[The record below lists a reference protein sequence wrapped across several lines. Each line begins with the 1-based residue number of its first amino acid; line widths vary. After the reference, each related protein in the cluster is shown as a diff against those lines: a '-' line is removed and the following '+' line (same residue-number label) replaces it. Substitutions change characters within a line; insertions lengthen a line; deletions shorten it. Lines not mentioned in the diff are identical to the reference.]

1 MEQRT
6 RSGVGAAGGADAV
19 VVWILSVLLAAV
31 FATTGISKL
40 IGVEP
45 LTLQAA
51 AMRGFP
57 TWIRMV
63 VGVVEI
69 AGAIGLLVPAVASV
83 AAALLALLMIPA
95 TITQWISGEPGVF
108 VPIML
113 LVLLLIVAWRRNP
126 TAVRAGYD
134 AAVHTPRPLVREGV
148 IAGVIGAS
156 VIVVWFFFVDLIAGQ
171 VFFTPLTLGR
181 GMLSIFGPVPA
192 GQSSV
197 FLVLG
202 YTVFHYAAF
211 ILLGLVAAMIVS
223 LANREP
229 GILLGF
235 VVLFAAIEVGFYAF
249 VGLLQ
254 QATPLGSLAWYNV
267 MIGNLLAAAAMGVYL
282 LRVHPLLRD
291 QFAHAIDAPA
301 GDRRDT
307 A

>member
-6 RSGVGAAGGADAV
+6 RNADTV
-19 VVWILSVLLAAV
+19 IVWILSVLLAVV

-40 IGVEP
+40 IGSEP
-45 LTLQAA
+45 IGLQAA

-69 AGAIGLLVPAVASV
+69 IGAIGLLIPNVASV
-83 AAALLALLMIPA
+83 AAAMLALLMIPA
-95 TITQWISGEPGVF
+95 TITQWISAEPGVF
-108 VPIML
+108 VPIVL
-113 LVLLLIVAWRRNP
+113 LALLLIVAWRRNP
-126 TAVRAGYD
+126 AAVRAGYD
-134 AAVHTPRPLVREGV
+134 MAMHTPRPLVREGA
-148 IAGVIGAS
+148 IAGIIGAS
-156 VIVVWFFFVDLIAGQ
+156 VIAIWFFFVDLIAGHAL
-171 VFFTPLTLGR
+171 FTPTTLGR

-192 GQSSV
+192 GQSAV
-197 FLVLG
+197 FLVLL
-202 YTVFHYAAF
+202 YTVFHFAAF
-211 ILLGLVAAMIVS
+211 ILVGLIAAMIVN

-229 GILLGF
+229 SILLGF

-282 LRVHPLLRD
+282 LRAHPVLRE
-291 QFAHAIDAPA
+291 QFRHAIDRPRNE
-301 GDRRDT
+301 GRDT

>member
-1 MEQRT
+1 MMEQRT
-6 RSGVGAAGGADAV
+6 RSADAV

-40 IGVEP
+40 IGVET

-69 AGAIGLLVPAVASV
+69 VGAIGLLVPAVASV

-126 TAVRAGYD
+126 TAVRAGYN
-134 AAVHTPRPLVREGV
+134 AAVHTPRPLVREGA

-249 VGLLQ
+249 VVLLQ
-254 QATPLGSLAWYNV
+254 QATPLGS
-267 MIGNLLAAAAMGVYL
+267 
-282 LRVHPLLRD
+282 
-291 QFAHAIDAPA
+291 
-301 GDRRDT
+301 
-307 A
+307 